1 MDDFGMRNAD
11 FGLMRLVRITNLEL
25 RITNYEKLKTK
36 IDQ

>member
-25 RITNYEKLKTK
+25 RK
-36 IDQ
+36 IKNED